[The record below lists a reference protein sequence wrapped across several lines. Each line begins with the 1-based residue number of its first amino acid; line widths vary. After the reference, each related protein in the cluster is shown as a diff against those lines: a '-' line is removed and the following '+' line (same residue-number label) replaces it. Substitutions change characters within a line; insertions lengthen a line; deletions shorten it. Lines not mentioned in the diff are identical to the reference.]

1 MPMSDPISH
10 DSTEPSDNRT
20 LLSALAWVGVILLFV
35 LIVRIAYLPTRPQP
49 LDQALIEQRIKTL
62 ADVKAKQA
70 KLISTYEVV
79 DAQNKVVRIPVERAM
94 ELTVQRLN
102 AKSASGLSA
111 AQSVEPLAASTTTAE

>member
-10 DSTEPSDNRT
+10 NSAEPSENRA

-35 LIVRIAYLPTRPQP
+35 LIVWLAYLPTRPQP
-49 LDQALIEQRIKTL
+49 IDQALIDQRKKTL

-70 KLISTYEVV
+70 KLVSSYEIV
-79 DAQNKVVRIPVERAM
+79 DAQNKIVRIPVERAM

-102 AKSASGLSA
+102 SKSGSDLSNSQSA
-111 AQSVEPLAASTTTAE
+111 APLAATTTSAE

>member
-10 DSTEPSDNRT
+10 NSAEPSENRA

-35 LIVRIAYLPTRPQP
+35 LIVWLAYLPTRPQP
-49 LDQALIEQRIKTL
+49 IDQALIDQRKKTL

-70 KLISTYEVV
+70 KLVSSYEVV
-79 DAQNKVVRIPVERAM
+79 DAQNKIVRIPVERAM

-102 AKSASGLSA
+102 SKSGSDLSNSQSA
-111 AQSVEPLAASTTTAE
+111 APLAATTTSAE